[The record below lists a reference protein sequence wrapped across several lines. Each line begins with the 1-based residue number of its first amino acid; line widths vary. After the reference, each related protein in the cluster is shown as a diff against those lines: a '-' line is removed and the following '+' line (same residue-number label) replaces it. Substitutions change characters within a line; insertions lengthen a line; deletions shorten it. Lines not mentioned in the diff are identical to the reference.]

1 MNLKYKIND
10 LVYYYNNES
19 LELFIIQ
26 SITLDEF
33 GVVYNIVNT
42 TNNDLQLIAKEDELF
57 TKLNEEIN
65 AHYMLYPVVI
75 KSDKKCGRGFNL
87 YEKYYDEI
95 YVYKIKS
102 ADISILRPIEHKYP
116 SYIDYE
122 CELVGKIKTNVLKS
136 NNITIPKV
144 IDDKFFKI
152 DAKEHNQ
159 LILEFNKLKSK
170 LLNFVDIYY
179 IKDYNNSHRL
189 IYQKC
194 MDDFILSINPNIRD
208 VVKSIDSVISLE
220 TSYSDYVVVGD
231 KIISREPLESSIII
245 NYLEVG
251 SIQVDIKLLDTY
263 KQDSKVLPDLY
274 VYCIEN
280 IRLNYVQ
287 LQKIIIDKLLL
298 ELEDIEEHSKN
309 FSYKEII
316 NHKINEIICER

>member
-19 LELFIIQ
+19 LELFTIQ

-65 AHYMLYPVVI
+65 EHYMLYPVSI
-75 KSDKKCGRGFNL
+75 RSTEKCGRGFNL

-102 ADISILRPIEHKYP
+102 AEIGILRPTEHQYP

-122 CELVGKIKTNVLKS
+122 CELVGKIKTNILKS

-144 IDDKFFKI
+144 IDDHFFKI

-194 MDDFILSINPNIRD
+194 MDGFILSINPNIRD
-208 VVKSIDSVISLE
+208 VVKSIDSVVSLE
-220 TSYSDYVVVGD
+220 TSYSNYVVVDD
-231 KIISREPLESSIII
+231 KIVSREPLESSIII

-251 SIQVDIKLLDTY
+251 SIQVDIKLLDAY
-263 KQDSKVLPDLY
+263 KQDSEVLPDLY

-298 ELEDIEEHSKN
+298 EFKDIEEHSKN

-316 NHKINEIICER
+316 NHKINQIICER